1 MVSSKDTSKSD
12 DDLSAADAT
21 DLHRTV
27 REEGE
32 TAVNRP
38 AAALLWSG
46 LAAGIAI
53 NASLLFEGALY
64 AHLPDAPWRPTVV
77 SLGYPI
83 GFLIVVLGRMQLFTE
98 STITAMLPLATK
110 PSLAALGRTL
120 RLWALVILANLAGTA
135 LVASAMA
142 SGLIGD
148 DALRA
153 AMIAV
158 SAKVMTLGAGATFL
172 NAIPAGFFIAI
183 LAWTLPGAR
192 AQSFLIISAITYLVA
207 LAGFSH
213 SIVGSSE
220 VFLLIFSGKASA
232 LALIAASL
240 IPAILGNLLGGA
252 GIFALLAHA
261 QVRSDA
267 EAK

>member
-1 MVSSKDTSKSD
+1 MDSDTDTPKGEQ
-12 DDLSAADAT
+12 DLSAADAT

-32 TAVNRP
+32 IAVKRP

-53 NASLLFEGALY
+53 NASLLFEAALH
-64 AHLPDAPWRPTVV
+64 AHLPDAPWRPLIVA
-77 SLGYPI
+77 LGYPI

-98 STITAMLPLATK
+98 STITAMLPLATR
-110 PSLAALGRTL
+110 PSLTALGRTL
-120 RLWALVILANLAGTA
+120 RLWALVILANLAGTSLIA
-135 LVASAMA
+135 AGMAGGLV
-142 SGLIGD
+142 GD
-148 DALRA
+148 ESLQA

-158 SAKVMTLGAGATFL
+158 ASKVMTLDAGATFI
-172 NAIPAGFFIAI
+172 NAVPAGFFIAI
-183 LAWTLPGAR
+183 LAWTLPNAR
-192 AQSFLIISAITYLVA
+192 GQSFQIIAAITYLVA
-207 LAGFSH
+207 LGGFSH

-220 VFLLIFSGKASA
+220 VFLLIFSGKAGVS
-232 LALIAASL
+232 LIATSL
-240 IPAILGNLLGGA
+240 IPAIFGNLLGGA

-267 EAK
+267 TAR